1 MGTNVLNGRIVGG
14 VLTFDLGLG
23 LGLGGSYC
31 FYLFSDTRL
40 VMALGKLS
48 LRGLRIASACTTA
61 TIIGD
66 GYL

>member
-48 LRGLRIASACTTA
+48 LRIASACTTA

-66 GYL
+66 GCL

>member
-23 LGLGGSYC
+23 GSYC
-31 FYLFSDTRL
+31 FYLFPDTRL
-40 VMALGKLS
+40 GMASGKLS
-48 LRGLRIASACTTA
+48 LRGLKIASACTTA

-66 GYL
+66 GCL

>member
-23 LGLGGSYC
+23 LGGANC

-40 VMALGKLS
+40 GMASGKLS
-48 LRGLRIASACTTA
+48 LRGLKTASACITP

-66 GYL
+66 GCL

>member
-14 VLTFDLGLG
+14 VLTFDLG

-48 LRGLRIASACTTA
+48 LRWLRIASACTTA

-66 GYL
+66 GCL